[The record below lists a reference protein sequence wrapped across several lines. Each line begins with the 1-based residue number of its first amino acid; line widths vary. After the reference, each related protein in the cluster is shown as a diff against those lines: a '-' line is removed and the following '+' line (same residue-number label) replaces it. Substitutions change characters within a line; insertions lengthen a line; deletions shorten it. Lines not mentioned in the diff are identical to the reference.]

1 MKYYFRLALL
11 FSLII
16 IGKLTK
22 QAEKSSVAVKV
33 SPVINP
39 IPVQLVS
46 FFQPISTHANTQT
59 VNSRM

>member
-11 FSLII
+11 FSLIV

-22 QAEKSSVAVKV
+22 EAKKASVAVKV

-39 IPVQLVS
+39 IPVQLAS
-46 FFQPISTHANTQT
+46 FFQPIRTQPDT
-59 VNSRM
+59 QPASSRM